1 MGLFQKAVETY
12 DAHAALVG
20 EYSENAEPLAPIG
33 HILAKATVRI
43 TLTKDGKFYS
53 AEAFDKNDTI
63 IIPVTEDSGC
73 RSRNLAPHPLCDKLK
88 YISPKGSEAY
98 EKYVQALQNWAKSAH
113 SHPFLNAILT
123 YVESDTVLSDLETC
137 GILTKGAKGS
147 DDEFVCWRVI
157 GVDTEEPC
165 CWKNKNLMQAYI
177 DYYNANDLPNMKEG
191 FCMVEGKYTAIPQKH
206 PNGIVRKP
214 YTAKLISG
222 NDEEGFTYR
231 GRFFNSEQAAT
242 VGYVASQKA
251 HNALRWLVS
260 TQEVRDCGTR
270 RFICWNPQ
278 GKKVPQPIRASGR
291 RSETPIDKL
300 SDYREE
306 LKKMLY
312 GSKEEIHLKATD
324 MAVLAAFDATTSNAG
339 RLSVTYYSELSL
351 ETFMDRMNLWEQYF
365 CWYNGSFGIQSPDLL
380 TVVDCAFGTERT
392 NPIKNKRLL
401 ETNEKI
407 KLQQLQRLLECKV
420 NGGIFPVYILKSL
433 VRNASAPQLYCVS
446 NWRKIVYV
454 ACAAIQKYN
463 YDTHK
468 GGNEMAWELTTANR
482 SFQYGRLL
490 AVMERAEADYY
501 QKSGES
507 RQTNAI
513 KFLSEFCRRPYHVFE
528 RVNKQLEQAYLPR
541 ITAFQRDRYHRMVGE
556 IFEILKEFP
565 QEDLTK
571 PLEDLYLI
579 GYELQRNAFF
589 TKKET
594 NERNETD
601 EERTE
606 E

>member
-33 HILAKATVRI
+33 HILTKATVEI
-43 TLTKDGKFYS
+43 TLSKDGSFLS
-53 AEAFDKNDTI
+53 ARAVGKEEPKI
-63 IIPVTEDSGC
+63 LLPVTEKSGG
-73 RSRNLAPHPLCDKLK
+73 RSSGLEPHPLCDYLK
-88 YISPKGSEAY
+88 YISPANAKANEL
-98 EKYVQALQNWAKSAH
+98 YVQGLQKWAESAYG
-113 SHPFLNAILT
+113 HPFLNAILT
-123 YVESDTVLSDLETC
+123 YVKSGTVLADLEAC
-137 GILTKGAKGS
+137 GILTPSTKDGGEK
-147 DDEFVCWRVI
+147 EFVCWRVI
-157 GVDTEEPC
+157 GYDGEEPC
-165 CWKNKNLMQAYI
+165 CSKNKNLMKAFEHVYLDELSRREQS
-177 DYYNANDLPNMKEG
+177 
-191 FCMVEGKYTAIPQKH
+191 FCMIEGKKTAIALQH
-206 PNGIVRKP
+206 PKGVVSLNGN
-214 YTAKLISG
+214 AKLISA
-222 NDEEGFTYR
+222 NDGAGFTYR
-231 GRFFNSEQAAT
+231 GRFLDDAQAAGI
-242 VGYVASQKA
+242 GYVASQKA
-251 HNALRWLVS
+251 HNALRWLAS
-260 TQEVRDCGTR
+260 TQGVREFCGTR
-270 RFICWNPQ
+270 MFICWNPQ
-278 GKKVPQPIRASGR
+278 GKKVPQPMRASGR
-291 RSETPIDKL
+291 RSENPLVKP

-306 LKKMLY
+306 LKKALY
-312 GSKEEIHLKATD
+312 GTKEAMHLKATD
-324 MAVLAAFDATTSNAG
+324 MAVLASFDAATTG
-339 RLSVTYYSELSL
+339 RLAVTYYNEFSL
-351 ETFMDRMNLWEQYF
+351 EAFMDRMNLWEQYF
-365 CWYNGSFGIQSPDLL
+365 CWYNGPFGIQSPHLFM
-380 TVVDCAFGTERT
+380 VVDCAFGTERA
-392 NPIKNKRLL
+392 NLL
-401 ETNEKI
+401 ETDSKI
-407 KLQQLQRLLECKV
+407 KPQHLQKLLNCKV
-420 NGGIFPVYILKSL
+420 SGGVFPSDILKAL
-433 VRNASAPQLYCVS
+433 VNRASSPQIYSES

-507 RQTNAI
+507 RQSNAI

-589 TKKET
+589 AKKET
-594 NERNETD
+594 NELNETD

>member
-1 MGLFQKAVETY
+1 
-12 DAHAALVG
+12 
-20 EYSENAEPLAPIG
+20 
-33 HILAKATVRI
+33 
-43 TLTKDGKFYS
+43 
-53 AEAFDKNDTI
+53 
-63 IIPVTEDSGC
+63 
-73 RSRNLAPHPLCDKLK
+73 
-88 YISPKGSEAY
+88 
-98 EKYVQALQNWAKSAH
+98 
-113 SHPFLNAILT
+113 
-123 YVESDTVLSDLETC
+123 
-137 GILTKGAKGS
+137 
-147 DDEFVCWRVI
+147 
-157 GVDTEEPC
+157 
-165 CWKNKNLMQAYI
+165 
-177 DYYNANDLPNMKEG
+177 
-191 FCMVEGKYTAIPQKH
+191 MVEGKYTAIPQKH

-278 GKKVPQPIRASGR
+278 GKKVPQPMRASGR

-420 NGGIFPVYILKSL
+420 NGGIFPVCICTAIIL
-433 VRNASAPQLYCVS
+433 R
-446 NWRKIVYV
+446 
-454 ACAAIQKYN
+454 
-463 YDTHK
+463 
-468 GGNEMAWELTTANR
+468 
-482 SFQYGRLL
+482 
-490 AVMERAEADYY
+490 
-501 QKSGES
+501 
-507 RQTNAI
+507 
-513 KFLSEFCRRPYHVFE
+513 
-528 RVNKQLEQAYLPR
+528 KQLAKNCLCR
-541 ITAFQRDRYHRMVGE
+541 LCGH
-556 IFEILKEFP
+556 
-565 QEDLTK
+565 TK
-571 PLEDLYLI
+571 I
-579 GYELQRNAFF
+579 
-589 TKKET
+589 
-594 NERNETD
+594 
-601 EERTE
+601 
-606 E
+606 